1 MGMEPWTGWMLFEIF
16 PLVYL
21 HIFSAAQGFSGYLS
35 AALNS
40 DKEPGQSYV
49 ILCLLLTLYQVTHLE
64 TNSASTF
71 LKLYII
77 CWLN

>member
-1 MGMEPWTGWMLFEIF
+1 MGMDLWTGWVLFQIC
-16 PLVYL
+16 PLLYL

-49 ILCLLLTLYQVTHLE
+49 ILCLFLSLYQVTHLE

-77 CWLN
+77 YWLN

>member
-1 MGMEPWTGWMLFEIF
+1 MGIDPWTGWILFQIF
-16 PLVYL
+16 LLLNP
-21 HIFSAAQGFSGYLS
+21 HIFSTAQGFSGYLS

-49 ILCLLLTLYQVTHLE
+49 ILCLLLSLYQVTHLE

-71 LKLYII
+71 LNLYII
-77 CWLN
+77 HWLN

>member
-1 MGMEPWTGWMLFEIF
+1 MDMDPWTGWVFFQIF
-16 PLVYL
+16 PLLYL
-21 HIFSAAQGFSGYLS
+21 HNFSAAQEFSGYPS

-40 DKEPGQSYV
+40 DEEPGQSYV
-49 ILCLLLTLYQVTHLE
+49 ILCLLLSLYQVTHLE

-77 CWLN
+77 YWLN